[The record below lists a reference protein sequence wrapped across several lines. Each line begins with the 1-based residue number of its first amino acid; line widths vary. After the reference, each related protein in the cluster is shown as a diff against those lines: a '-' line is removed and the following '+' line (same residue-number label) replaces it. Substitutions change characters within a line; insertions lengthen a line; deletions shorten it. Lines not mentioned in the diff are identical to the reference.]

1 MESDQLSESTE
12 PDFNTKESVDEENGG
27 FCMKRAKSFADTID
41 IASPNTERMLEE
53 NLQSNLPKMN
63 IPAGFSQISPTNY
76 EEEGMKEVGVTPE
89 SNMTNEQSVDA
100 SEVETLER
108 IQHGIQQESSRNND
122 SEAVIREQ
130 VAELGR
136 NQAARMVDLQ
146 MLPAPPALSNPMIW
160 PQQVIGNQLPWLHQF
175 PQVPHWQQYSQ
186 WQNYPNFQGGV
197 HAPPEDGDLLCE
209 PLFQDESLPEMSP
222 EQRSGMLKEFW
233 QVHKP
238 CPVRKLTKNS
248 DGKYKE
254 SQNKRQKCA
263 NAPNCF
269 REGRGDKWCDK
280 CNVCLHWDCYVCY
293 HMEVQSKSAMP
304 APLPYKM
311 CS

>member
-1 MESDQLSESTE
+1 MESNLLAESTE

-100 SEVETLER
+100 SEVETLKR

-136 NQAARMVDLQ
+136 NQAARLVDLQ
-146 MLPAPPALSNPMIW
+146 MLPS
-160 PQQVIGNQLPWLHQF
+160 VIQ
-175 PQVPHWQQYSQ
+175 
-186 WQNYPNFQGGV
+186 
-197 HAPPEDGDLLCE
+197 
-209 PLFQDESLPEMSP
+209 
-222 EQRSGMLKEFW
+222 
-233 QVHKP
+233 
-238 CPVRKLTKNS
+238 
-248 DGKYKE
+248 
-254 SQNKRQKCA
+254 
-263 NAPNCF
+263 
-269 REGRGDKWCDK
+269 
-280 CNVCLHWDCYVCY
+280 
-293 HMEVQSKSAMP
+293 
-304 APLPYKM
+304 
-311 CS
+311 